1 MKLSLWCL
9 LLLFN
14 LGWALAQNNT
24 DEEEA
29 REFLASY
36 DAEYGNLLNHATVA
50 SWNYE
55 TNITSHNAEL
65 SSAAWLA
72 LDLYQAEAAE
82 EAREFESSEFS
93 EDTRRQLSRV
103 GSLALSDSEMRELKS
118 LILEMGEIYGSTE
131 VCLPWAPPETS
142 CYNLEPGLTEIMAES
157 TNYTERQF
165 VWQQWRTQVG
175 RQIKPLYARYVQ
187 LKNKLAVL
195 NGFQD
200 AGDQWRSKYETEDF
214 EGDVLRLYSE
224 LEPLYKEL
232 HAYIRRKLYDVYGG
246 ELINLQGPLPAHL
259 LSDMWG
265 RFWNNLY
272 KVLTYSALIQ
282 YYLD

>member
-1 MKLSLWCL
+1 MRDSVWWGL
-9 LLLFN
+9 LLLLIT
-14 LGWALAQNNT
+14 LGSALAQNNT

-29 REFLASY
+29 KEFLASY
-36 DAEYGNLLNHATVA
+36 DAEYGKLRNLATVA

-55 TNITSHNAEL
+55 TNITSETAEL

-72 LDLYQAEAAE
+72 VDLYQAEAAE
-82 EAREFESSEFS
+82 EASQFDSSEFS
-93 EDTRRQLSRV
+93 EDTRRQLSKV
-103 GSLALSDSEMRELKS
+103 GSRALPDSEMAELKS
-118 LILEMGEIYGSTE
+118 LILEMGEIYGSTKI
-131 VCLPWAPPETS
+131 CLPWAPDT

-165 VWQQWRTQVG
+165 VWQAWRTEVG
-175 RQIKPLYARYVQ
+175 RQLKPLYSRYVD

-195 NGFQD
+195 NGFED
-200 AGDQWRSKYETEDF
+200 AGEQWRSKYETEDF
-214 EGDVLRLYSE
+214 EGDILRLYSE

-272 KVLTYSALIQ
+272 KVLQ
-282 YYLD
+282 V